1 MYCCRGVSLL
11 GRFRDFKFGYAL
23 VDFPDCSQETL
34 ILERKTKAMTANFRF
49 TQPNTRVRLG
59 PRKWLKVQ
67 RKQDLAEVVAWGS
80 VLVVVAMF
88 LIDGGIKSIVD
99 VPSALGALS
108 RLTALVGTDL
118 LLIHMLLVARVP
130 WIDRLYG
137 LDKSTE
143 AHKKL
148 GKPILYLIVAHFLA
162 SLVNYAIVDQKA
174 ILDELYNLVFNV
186 PDMLIA
192 TIALVLMI
200 AVVVSSIQIAR
211 KRLSYE
217 AWWVIHLL
225 SYLSVF
231 LAIPHQISTGS
242 DIAGKPIAVF
252 YWTALYVF
260 VAGNIIWFR
269 VLQPIFG
276 SIHYGFKVET
286 TVKESTDATSIYITG
301 KNLQKLG
308 YESGQFFILRVLTP
322 SQWWRAHPFSLSAA
336 PNSRFV
342 RFTVGNRGDDTA
354 LLQKIKPGTRVILEG
369 PYGVFTEA
377 RRTKEKVTLI
387 CAGIGA
393 PPIRALAE
401 SMAARPGDVTIIYRV
416 RDKDDAA
423 LVDELHTLSARRGFT
438 FTLLEGGRGSANS
451 WLPAHPENIP
461 DHARISV
468 IAPWISES
476 DVFICGPAAWT
487 RTVKR
492 SLTRAGT
499 PANQIHAEE
508 FAW

>member
-1 MYCCRGVSLL
+1 
-11 GRFRDFKFGYAL
+11 
-23 VDFPDCSQETL
+23 
-34 ILERKTKAMTANFRF
+34 MTANFRF
-49 TQPNTRVRLG
+49 AQPNTRVRLG
-59 PRKWLKVQ
+59 Q
-67 RKQDLAEVVAWGS
+67 RKIVRVLRGKDLVEVVAWAS
-80 VLVVVAMF
+80 VVAVVAMF
-88 LIDGGIKSIVD
+88 LADGGVKSVTD
-99 VPSALGALS
+99 LTTGLGALS

-162 SLVNYAIVDQKA
+162 SLVNYALLDQKTIVA
-174 ILDELYNLVFNV
+174 ELGNLIFNV
-186 PDMLIA
+186 PDMLTA
-192 TIALVLMI
+192 AIALGLMVL
-200 AVVVSSIQIAR
+200 VVVSSIQIAR
-211 KRLSYE
+211 RRLSYE

-225 SYLSVF
+225 SYASVF

-242 DIAGKPIAVF
+242 DIAGKPVALF
-252 YWTALYVF
+252 YWISLYLF
-260 VAGNIIWFR
+260 VAGNVIWYR
-269 VLQPIFG
+269 LLQPIVSSLRTG
-276 SIHYGFKVET
+276 LQVET
-286 TVKESTDATSIYITG
+286 TVRESSDSTSIYITG
-301 KNLQKLG
+301 KNLDKLG
-308 YESGQFFILRVLTP
+308 YVSGQFFILRVLTKG
-322 SQWWRAHPFSLSAA
+322 QWWRAHPFSVSAA

-342 RFTVGNRGDDTA
+342 RFTIGNRGDDTA
-354 LLQKIKPGTRVILEG
+354 LLQSIKPGTKVILEG

-377 RRTKEKVTLI
+377 RRSREKVTLI
-387 CAGIGA
+387 AAGIGA

-401 SMAARPGDVTIIYRV
+401 SMAARPGDINVIYRV
-416 RDKDDAA
+416 RNTEDAA
-423 LVDELHTLSARRGFT
+423 LVDELSELSQRRGFKL
-438 FTLLEGGRGSANS
+438 TLLEGGRGQANS
-451 WLPAHPENIP
+451 WMPAHPENIP

-487 RTVKR
+487 RSVKK

-499 PANQIHAEE
+499 PEHQIHAEE

>member
-1 MYCCRGVSLL
+1 
-11 GRFRDFKFGYAL
+11 
-23 VDFPDCSQETL
+23 
-34 ILERKTKAMTANFRF
+34 MTANFRF
-49 TQPNTRVRLG
+49 AQPNTRVRLG
-59 PRKWLKVQ
+59 Q
-67 RKQDLAEVVAWGS
+67 RKIVRVLRGKDLVEVVAWAS
-80 VLVVVAMF
+80 VVAVVAMF
-88 LIDGGIKSIVD
+88 LADGGVKSVTD
-99 VPSALGALS
+99 LTTGLGALS

-162 SLVNYAIVDQKA
+162 SLVNYALLDQKTIVA
-174 ILDELYNLVFNV
+174 ELGNLIFNV
-186 PDMLIA
+186 PDMLTA
-192 TIALVLMI
+192 AIALGLMVL
-200 AVVVSSIQIAR
+200 VVVSSIQIAR
-211 KRLSYE
+211 RRLSYE

-225 SYLSVF
+225 SYASVF

-242 DIAGKPIAVF
+242 DIAGKPVALF
-252 YWTALYVF
+252 YWISLYLF
-260 VAGNIIWFR
+260 VAGNVIWYR
-269 VLQPIFG
+269 LLQPIVSSLRAG
-276 SIHYGFKVET
+276 LQVET
-286 TVKESTDATSIYITG
+286 TVRESSDSTSIYITG
-301 KNLQKLG
+301 KNLDKLG
-308 YESGQFFILRVLTP
+308 YVSGQFFILRVLTKG
-322 SQWWRAHPFSLSAA
+322 QWWRAHPFSVSAA

-342 RFTVGNRGDDTA
+342 RFTIGNRGDDTA
-354 LLQKIKPGTRVILEG
+354 LLQSIKPGTKVILEG

-377 RRTKEKVTLI
+377 RRSREKVTLI
-387 CAGIGA
+387 AAGIGA

-401 SMAARPGDVTIIYRV
+401 SMAARPGDINVIYRV
-416 RDKDDAA
+416 RNTEDAA
-423 LVDELHTLSARRGFT
+423 LVDELSELSQRRGFKL
-438 FTLLEGGRGSANS
+438 TLLEGGRGQANS
-451 WLPAHPENIP
+451 WMPAHPENIP

-487 RTVKR
+487 RSVKK

-499 PANQIHAEE
+499 PEHQIHAEE

>member
-1 MYCCRGVSLL
+1 
-11 GRFRDFKFGYAL
+11 
-23 VDFPDCSQETL
+23 
-34 ILERKTKAMTANFRF
+34 MTANFRF
-49 TQPNTRVRLG
+49 TQPNARVRLG
-59 PRKWLKVQ
+59 QRKWLRIQ
-67 RKQDLAEVVAWGS
+67 RSQDLAEIVSWGS
-80 VLVVVAMF
+80 VVAVIAMF
-88 LIDGGIKSIVD
+88 LVYGGIKSVVD
-99 VPSALGALS
+99 LTTAAGSLS

-130 WIDRLYG
+130 WIDKLYG
-137 LDKSTE
+137 LDRSTE

-148 GKPILYLIVAHFLA
+148 GKPILYLIVAHFIA
-162 SLVNYAIVDQKA
+162 SLVNYALLDQK
-174 ILDELYNLVFNV
+174 NLLAEAYSLIFNV
-186 PDMLIA
+186 PDMLTA
-192 TIALVLMI
+192 TASLILMI
-200 AVVVSSIQIAR
+200 VVVVSSIRIAR

-231 LAIPHQISTGS
+231 LAIPHQISTGT
-242 DIAGKPIAVF
+242 DIAGKPWAVF
-252 YWTALYVF
+252 YWTTLYVF

-269 VLQPIFG
+269 FLQPIF
-276 SIHYGFKVET
+276 SAMHYGFKVET
-286 TVKESTDATSIYITG
+286 TVKESTDATSVYISG
-301 KNLQKLG
+301 KNLHKLG
-308 YESGQFFILRVLTP
+308 SQSGQFFILRIMTP
-322 SQWWRAHPFSLSAA
+322 TQWWRAHPFSISAA

-342 RFTVGNRGDDTA
+342 RFTIGNRGDDTA
-354 LLQKIKPGTRVILEG
+354 LIQKIKPGTRVILEG

-401 SMAARPGDVTIIYRV
+401 SMAARPGDISVIYRV
-416 RDKDDAA
+416 RDSDDAA
-423 LVDELHTLSARRGFT
+423 LVDELQVLCARRGFNL
-438 FTLLEGGRGSANS
+438 TLLEGGRGAANS
-451 WLPAHPENIP
+451 WMPAHPENIP

-468 IAPWISES
+468 ISPWISES

-499 PANQIHAEE
+499 PIEQIHAEE

>member
-1 MYCCRGVSLL
+1 
-11 GRFRDFKFGYAL
+11 
-23 VDFPDCSQETL
+23 
-34 ILERKTKAMTANFRF
+34 MTANFRF

-59 PRKWLKVQ
+59 PRKIL
-67 RKQDLAEVVAWGS
+67 RISRMQDLVEVLAWGS
-80 VLVVVAMF
+80 VLAVAAMF
-88 LIDGGIKSIVD
+88 LIDGGIKSITD
-99 VPSALGALS
+99 VGSAFNAAS
-108 RLTALVGTDL
+108 RLLALVGTDL

-137 LDKSTE
+137 LDKATD

-148 GKPILYLIVAHFLA
+148 GKPILYLITAHFLA
-162 SLVNYAIVDQKA
+162 SLIGYAIQDSKQ
-174 ILDELYNLVFNV
+174 IMDELYALVFTV
-186 PDMLIA
+186 PDMLTA
-192 TIALVLMI
+192 TIALILMI

-217 AWWVIHLL
+217 AWWLVHLL
-225 SYLSVF
+225 SYASVF

-242 DIAGKPIAVF
+242 DIAGKPVQML
-252 YWTALYVF
+252 YWTSLYLF
-260 VAGNIIWFR
+260 VAGNVIWFR
-269 VLQPIFG
+269 VLQPVFA
-276 SIHYGFKVET
+276 HLNYGFKVET
-286 TVKESTDATSIYITG
+286 TVRESSDSTSVYITG
-301 KNLQKLG
+301 KGLQKLQ
-308 YESGQFFILRVLTP
+308 YQSGQFYILRVLTP
-322 SQWWRAHPFSLSAA
+322 TQWWRAHPFSVSAA

-342 RFTVGNRGDDTA
+342 RFTIGDRGDDTG
-354 LLQKIKPGTRVILEG
+354 LLQHIKPGTKVILEG
-369 PYGVFTEA
+369 PYGVFTES

-401 SMAARPGDVTIIYRV
+401 SMAARPGDISIIYRV
-416 RDKDDAA
+416 RNGNDAA
-423 LVDELHTLSARRGFT
+423 LVDELQAISAKRGFNL
-438 FTLLEGGRGSANS
+438 TLLEGGRGGANS
-451 WLPAHPENIP
+451 WMPAHPENLP
-461 DHARISV
+461 DHSRIGV

-499 PANQIHAEE
+499 PENQIHAEE

>member
-1 MYCCRGVSLL
+1 M
-11 GRFRDFKFGYAL
+11 A
-23 VDFPDCSQETL
+23 
-34 ILERKTKAMTANFRF
+34 ANFRF
-49 TQPNTRVRLG
+49 AQPNTRVRLG
-59 PRKWLKVQ
+59 Q
-67 RKQDLAEVVAWGS
+67 RKIVRVRRGQDLVEVAAWASVVA
-80 VLVVVAMF
+80 VLAMF
-88 LIDGGIKSIVD
+88 LIDGGVKQVTD
-99 VPSALGALS
+99 LTTGLGALS

-162 SLVNYAIVDQKA
+162 SLFNYAMLDQKA
-174 ILDELYNLVFNV
+174 ILAELTNLVFNV
-186 PDMLIA
+186 PDMLTA
-192 TIALVLMI
+192 TIALILMI

-217 AWWVIHLL
+217 AWWLIHLL
-225 SYLSVF
+225 SYASVF

-242 DIAGKPIAVF
+242 DIVGKPIAMF
-252 YWTALYVF
+252 YWISLYLF
-260 VAGNIIWFR
+260 VAGNIVWYRFLEPI
-269 VLQPIFG
+269 VLSLRLG
-276 SIHYGFKVET
+276 LKVET
-286 TVKESTDATSIYITG
+286 TVRESSDATSIYITG
-301 KNLQKLG
+301 TNLDKLG
-308 YESGQFFILRVLTP
+308 YEAGQFFILRVLTKG
-322 SQWWRAHPFSLSAA
+322 QWWRAHPFSVSAA

-354 LLQKIKPGTRVILEG
+354 LLQTIKPGTRIILEG

-377 RRTKEKVTLI
+377 RRSREKVTLI

-393 PPIRALAE
+393 PPIRSLAE
-401 SMAARPGDVTIIYRV
+401 SMAARPGDINIIYRT
-416 RDKDDAA
+416 RQTDDAA
-423 LVDELHTLSARRGFT
+423 LVDELTDLSQRRGFKL
-438 FTLLEGGRGSANS
+438 TLLEGGRGGANS
-451 WLPAHPENIP
+451 WMPAHPENLP

-487 RTVKR
+487 RSVKK
-492 SLTRAGT
+492 SLLRAGT
-499 PANQIHAEE
+499 PEHQIHAEE

>member
-1 MYCCRGVSLL
+1 
-11 GRFRDFKFGYAL
+11 
-23 VDFPDCSQETL
+23 
-34 ILERKTKAMTANFRF
+34 MTANFRF

-59 PRKWLKVQ
+59 HRKWLRIQ
-67 RKQDLAEVVAWGS
+67 RRQDLAEIVSWGTVILVA
-80 VLVVVAMF
+80 LMF
-88 LIDGGIKSIVD
+88 LVDGGIKSVVD
-99 VPSALGALS
+99 VASGFGALS

-137 LDKSTE
+137 LDKATE

-148 GKPILYLIVAHFLA
+148 GKPILYLIVAHFIA
-162 SLVNYAIVDQKA
+162 SLINYAMLDQEN

-186 PDMLIA
+186 QDMLTA
-192 TIALVLMI
+192 TIALILMV

-225 SYLSVF
+225 SYASVF

-242 DIAGKPIAVF
+242 DIAGKPWAVF
-252 YWTALYVF
+252 YWTTLYVF
-260 VAGNIIWFR
+260 VAGNIVWFR
-269 VLQPIFG
+269 FLQPVFG
-276 SIHYGFKVET
+276 AFRYGFKVET
-286 TVKESTDATSIYITG
+286 SVRESSDATSIYVTG

-308 YESGQFFILRVLTP
+308 YQSGQFFILRILTP
-322 SQWWRAHPFSLSAA
+322 SQWWRAHPFSVSAA

-401 SMAARPGDVTIIYRV
+401 SMAARPGDVSIIYRL
-416 RDKDDAA
+416 RDSDDAA
-423 LVDELHTLSARRGFT
+423 LVDELQALSARRGFNL
-438 FTLLEGGRGSANS
+438 TLLEGGRGTANS
-451 WLPAHPENIP
+451 WMPAHPENIP

-499 PANQIHAEE
+499 PLNQIHAEE

>member
-1 MYCCRGVSLL
+1 
-11 GRFRDFKFGYAL
+11 
-23 VDFPDCSQETL
+23 
-34 ILERKTKAMTANFRF
+34 MTANFRF
-49 TQPNTRVRLG
+49 AQPNTRVRLG
-59 PRKWLKVQ
+59 Q
-67 RKQDLAEVVAWGS
+67 RKIVRVLRGKDLVEVVAWAS
-80 VLVVVAMF
+80 VVAVIAMF
-88 LIDGGIKSIVD
+88 LADGGVKSVTD
-99 VPSALGALS
+99 LTTGLGAFS

-162 SLVNYAIVDQKA
+162 SLFNYALLDQKTIVA
-174 ILDELYNLVFNV
+174 ELGNLIFNV
-186 PDMLIA
+186 PDMLTA
-192 TIALVLMI
+192 AIALGLMVL
-200 AVVVSSIQIAR
+200 VVISSIQIAR
-211 KRLSYE
+211 RRLSYE

-225 SYLSVF
+225 SYASVF

-242 DIAGKPIAVF
+242 DIAGKPVALF
-252 YWTALYVF
+252 YWISLYLF
-260 VAGNIIWFR
+260 VAGNVIWYR
-269 VLQPIFG
+269 LLQPIVSSLRAG
-276 SIHYGFKVET
+276 LKVET
-286 TVKESTDATSIYITG
+286 TVRESSDSTSIYITG
-301 KNLQKLG
+301 KDLDKLG
-308 YESGQFFILRVLTP
+308 YVSGQFFILRVLTKG
-322 SQWWRAHPFSLSAA
+322 QWWRAHPFSVSAA

-342 RFTVGNRGDDTA
+342 RFTIGNRGDDTA
-354 LLQKIKPGTRVILEG
+354 LLQSIKPGTKVILEG

-377 RRTKEKVTLI
+377 RRSREKVTLI
-387 CAGIGA
+387 AAGIGA

-401 SMAARPGDVTIIYRV
+401 SMAARPGDVNIIYRV
-416 RDKDDAA
+416 RNSDDAS
-423 LVDELHTLSARRGFT
+423 LVDELNELSQRRGFKL
-438 FTLLEGGRGSANS
+438 TLLEGGRGQANS
-451 WLPAHPENIP
+451 WMPAHPENVP

-487 RTVKR
+487 RSVKK

-499 PANQIHAEE
+499 PDHQIHAEE

>member
-1 MYCCRGVSLL
+1 
-11 GRFRDFKFGYAL
+11 
-23 VDFPDCSQETL
+23 
-34 ILERKTKAMTANFRF
+34 MTANFRF
-49 TQPNTRVRLG
+49 AQPNTRVRLG
-59 PRKWLKVQ
+59 Q
-67 RKQDLAEVVAWGS
+67 RKIVRVLRGKDLVEVVAWAS
-80 VLVVVAMF
+80 VVAVVAMF
-88 LIDGGIKSIVD
+88 LADGGVKSVTDITTG
-99 VPSALGALS
+99 LGALS

-162 SLVNYAIVDQKA
+162 SLVNYALLDQKTIVA
-174 ILDELYNLVFNV
+174 ELGNLIFNV
-186 PDMLIA
+186 PDMLTA

-200 AVVVSSIQIAR
+200 LVVISSIQIAR
-211 KRLSYE
+211 RRLSYE

-225 SYLSVF
+225 SYASVF

-242 DIAGKPIAVF
+242 DIAGKPIALF
-252 YWTALYVF
+252 YWISLYLF
-260 VAGNIIWFR
+260 VAGNIVWYRF
-269 VLQPIFG
+269 LEPIVVSLRAG
-276 SIHYGFKVET
+276 LKVET
-286 TVKESTDATSIYITG
+286 TVRESSDSTSIYITG
-301 KNLQKLG
+301 KNLDKLG
-308 YESGQFFILRVLTP
+308 YVSGQFFILRVLTKG
-322 SQWWRAHPFSLSAA
+322 QWWRAHPFSVSAA

-354 LLQKIKPGTRVILEG
+354 LLQSIKPGTKVILEG

-377 RRTKEKVTLI
+377 RRSREKVTLI
-387 CAGIGA
+387 AAGIGA

-401 SMAARPGDVTIIYRV
+401 SMAARPGDVNIIYRV
-416 RDKDDAA
+416 RNSDDAS
-423 LVDELHTLSARRGFT
+423 LVDELNELAQRRGFKL
-438 FTLLEGGRGSANS
+438 TLLEGGRGQANS
-451 WLPAHPENIP
+451 WMPAHPENVP

-487 RTVKR
+487 RSVKK

-499 PANQIHAEE
+499 PDHQIHAEE

>member
-1 MYCCRGVSLL
+1 
-11 GRFRDFKFGYAL
+11 
-23 VDFPDCSQETL
+23 
-34 ILERKTKAMTANFRF
+34 MTANFRF
-49 TQPNTRVRLG
+49 ATPNTRVRLG
-59 PRKWLKVQ
+59 QRKWLRVQ
-67 RKQDLAEVVAWGS
+67 RKQDLLEVVAWGS
-80 VLVVVAMF
+80 VLAVVAMF
-88 LIDGGIKSIVD
+88 LIDGGIKSVVD
-99 VPSALGALS
+99 VASGFGALS

-130 WIDRLYG
+130 WIDKLYG

-143 AHKKL
+143 THKKL
-148 GKPILYLIVAHFLA
+148 GKPILYLVVAHFLA
-162 SLVNYAIVDQKA
+162 SLINYTIADGKNVF
-174 ILDELYNLVFNV
+174 DELYNLVFNV

-200 AVVVSSIQIAR
+200 VVVVSSIQIAR

-217 AWWVIHLL
+217 AWWLIHLL
-225 SYLSVF
+225 SYASVF
-231 LAIPHQISTGS
+231 LAVPHQISTGS
-242 DIAGKPIAVF
+242 DIAGKPLAVF
-252 YWTALYVF
+252 YWVVLYVF
-260 VAGNIIWFR
+260 VAGNVIWFR
-269 VLQPIFG
+269 LLQPIV
-276 SIHYGFKVET
+276 SSLNADLKVAA
-286 TVKESTDATSIYITG
+286 TVRESTDATSIYITG
-301 KNLQKLG
+301 KNLHKLG
-308 YESGQFFILRVLTP
+308 YESGQFFIVRILTP

-354 LLQKIKPGTRVILEG
+354 LLQNIKPGTKVILEG
-369 PYGVFTEA
+369 PYGVFTEG

-387 CAGIGA
+387 AAGIGA

-401 SMAARPGDVTIIYRV
+401 SMAARPGDIHLIYRV
-416 RDKDDAA
+416 RDASDAA
-423 LVDELHTLSARRGFT
+423 LVDELKILSARRGFQ

-461 DHARISV
+461 DHARISN

-487 RTVKR
+487 RTVKN

-499 PANQIHAEE
+499 PQNQIHAEE